1 MISAGG
7 LYDSSVSPHHSLEW
21 RLYVRTMVA
30 EECRNSRTLVGTD
43 PASRGTNCST
53 GRRGS
58 PRSLHKSFTPQ
69 TESFQTEA
77 EASTHRG
84 FLHRWKCRG
93 RETRGMRRCGAG
105 AHTVALSYP
114 VVRSALHECK
124 ASQHQDQY
132 VLSCACREVS
142 SEASELVLFS

>member
-1 MISAGG
+1 MIAQSRLTIHLNGDSMCVPWWQRNAETRERWSAQILHLEARIVARVGG
-7 LYDSSVSPHHSLEW
+7 DRHGPCTSHSL
-21 RLYVRTMVA
+21 RKL
-30 EECRNSRTLVGTD
+30 N
-43 PASRGTNCST
+43 P
-53 GRRGS
+53 
-58 PRSLHKSFTPQ
+58 
-69 TESFQTEA
+69 FQTEA

-84 FLHRWKCRG
+84 FLHRWRCRG